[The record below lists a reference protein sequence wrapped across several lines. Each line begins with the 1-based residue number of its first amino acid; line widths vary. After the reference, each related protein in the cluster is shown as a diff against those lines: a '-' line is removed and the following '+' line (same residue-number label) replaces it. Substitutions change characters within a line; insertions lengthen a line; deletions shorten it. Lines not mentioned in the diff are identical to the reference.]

1 MDITYRPAKFEDL
14 EDAERV
20 VQEAG
25 NELRVRH
32 GRQPWPAPPPIA
44 FPKFCLAEDPDGLWV
59 AEHGD
64 TIVGFGF
71 SWMTE
76 KFWFLSQLFVRPET
90 QAKGIGQA
98 LLSKT
103 LMQAERNGATNRA
116 LITPAYNIASTGLYL
131 NNGLYPREPLYRMA
145 APAQAVAQNLADA
158 GYDVTPIA
166 PWPEPREWMA
176 GSIEAAAR
184 VAARDLHHRF
194 LLGGGRGARGSD
206 RASGQRRRLCLHL
219 RRGPCRPTG
228 NRTGRRCE
236 GGRDNGAA
244 LCAGERAEPSLDD
257 RSGTGGCRHA
267 SGIGARVPHRRALC
281 PDGVAAF
288 RQLGQLSADAPRVFC
303 SRQQMEREMESRT
316 PSIID
321 LNAELAKLTMFR
333 GLNPDN
339 DEGGASGQ
347 RDAIGLLPRRYPLRR

>member
-1 MDITYRPAKFEDL
+1 VDITYRSAKCEDL

-76 KFWFLSQLFVRPET
+76 KFWFLSQLFVRPQT
-90 QAKGIGQA
+90 QAKGVGQA

-103 LMQAERNGATNRA
+103 LIQAQRNGATNRA

-145 APAQAVAQNLADA
+145 APAQAVAQNLADPE
-158 GYDVTPIA
+158 YDATPIA

-176 GSIEAAAR
+176 EIDGQLLGFR
-184 VAARDLHHRF
+184 RDLHHRF
-194 LLGGGRGARGSD
+194 LLGGGATHAVRID
-206 RASGQRRRLCLHL
+206 RASGTAGYAYFSAEGHV
-219 RRGPCRPTG
+219 GPL
-228 NRTGRRCE
+228 
-236 GGRDNGAA
+236 AIA
-244 LCAGERAEPSLDD
+244 
-257 RSGTGGCRHA
+257 
-267 SGIGARVPHRRALC
+267 
-281 PDGVAAF
+281 PD
-288 RQLGQLSADAPRVFC
+288 ADAKAVVITALRCALDGGPSRVSMIVPGRADVVMQVVLALGFRIEEPYVLMASQPFC
-303 SRQQMEREMESRT
+303 
-316 PSIID
+316 
-321 LNAELAKLTMFR
+321 NW
-333 GLNPDN
+333 GNY
-339 DEGGASGQ
+339 
-347 RDAIGLLPRRYPLRR
+347 LPRAPGFL